1 MTLSTF
7 WPVLGPLFLKADTAT
22 PPAYVYVARLGK
34 YRNTATGQF
43 VSLADIFNLRDTNET
58 ATVDTLARLSLALS
72 DGQLP
77 QGAWF
82 LAMQQQLR
90 RLTVQQGAL
99 GAGGFTALT
108 KRDLK
113 RMDRALQEDW
123 PRLQAFGEA
132 IAKGQLSE
140 AQIRARVNMYAGHA
154 RTQFYATQRRPV
166 HKRSEVVL
174 ERRLIKPGEVCPLCS
189 YLASLGWQPYGSLPL
204 PGQSVADWTDGQCY
218 TACRCDLERQV
229 FTRREAK
236 TLVQSVKAFH
246 RNFVTKGGEGSGN
259 FGHAGRPG
267 EVGGSMPRGTV
278 LDLAGDLDALPAFR
292 LSEAALQKVM
302 DIGLPHASTAWL
314 RVEAV
319 DTGGLKL
326 KGGWAD
332 EEGNEIGYVER
343 LIGSDKKTV
352 SLDELSFMHDYQG
365 FGYGERAAENWFH
378 MLGDAG
384 YEEATFCADLTIGKY
399 AWAREGAQYLEKGI
413 AEQMTARFPEWL
425 RSKGI
430 EPPRLFADRITFYN
444 PQDVAKYEHPDGIT
458 LKGSDIVNRDVPPD
472 MDLPLGKAFM
482 LDGGYWGHGDW
493 YAKINL
499 THWANGNGYV
509 KAFRVPPRP
518 PVAERGYIMVGKPVP
533 GGSDALFWAQYLT
546 QDEPEPRLHSGT
558 KAIKG
563 GPGSGNFGHHGRPGE
578 VGGSAPA
585 LDPDL
590 TFPDEMEFDQH
601 PGVNLSGD
609 LTDLYQTFHI
619 HPAALAAVCDL
630 GLPDVT
636 INVMAIKKRSGSMTI
651 VGAWKAGR
659 NEVGSFERELAAD
672 AQSAHLETL
681 AFSKGYLDQGLGT
694 KVARGWYRLLAN
706 AGYQQAELYADS
718 TIGKYA
724 WAKEGAQYQSAWLA
738 ADRTRKFAEW
748 VELRKVPGLD
758 GRLPTFANPQDVAN
772 YKHPDGYTLTGHDIQ
787 NVEVPD
793 TLVMPLGKA
802 FMLDNYGHGN
812 WDATLDLTRWR
823 ETGATGK
830 AVNMG
835 DATDL
840 CQIEG
845 TGGSDAVFWA
855 QYLTEEEGDP
865 ILGFDPAPTTKG
877 GEGSGNFGHHGR
889 PGEVGGS
896 APASGIL
903 DRTPEAADDAT
914 KEREREEGYTSP
926 GHPDVKIKGQLY
938 RLKEYG
944 LTREDA
950 ATFLDLGVPNIG
962 CRGSVSVMSE
972 IVGEDSRIHENVLWL
987 QGEWVNTKTGQPIGG
1002 ASIYFFAGAE
1012 DVQFDILDLEGEY
1025 LNTGAGVAL
1034 AKRWVGLTAT
1044 RGYRNALVFADLTIG
1059 KYAWAKEGADY
1070 LDPQDARKATNRFG
1084 LWVKKRK
1091 VPGLDG
1097 RLPTFQHASE
1107 AARYQHPDGY
1117 MLKGRD
1123 IDNSD
1128 VPPDMA
1134 LPVGKAFMLDDAYAS
1149 WGHGSWHA
1157 ALDLTRVRDW
1167 LSGTHKAA
1175 AAGAEALADAPLPT
1189 PASGRCLIFVGHD
1202 VPGGSDA
1209 LFWAQYLTEGEGD
1222 PIFGVGPIVKGGTGS
1237 GNFGHAGR
1245 PGEVGGSAAGDGV
1258 HTPVLVDGEP
1268 ERLAE
1273 YRLNQ
1278 ADLDYMLDLGLPDIP
1293 CHATVRYDADE
1304 EVLHILGY
1312 WEKDGQVIGGF
1323 ERVLNL
1329 PYNDVYLE
1337 MLYFNAPYMSQGL
1350 GTRVSTRWFE
1360 RLAERGYESASLY
1373 ADLTIGRY
1381 AWAKEGAQYSDE
1393 QLMPFKVSRK
1403 FAQWVKARR
1412 IPGLPDDDLPIFANP
1427 QEVANYVHPDGFTLK
1442 GEDIDNTDVPP
1453 DMVLP
1458 LGKAFMLDKSGHDS
1472 WNATVNLKEWRSK
1485 GATTK
1490 ATGRRGINRATAQ
1503 YAIVGH
1509 AVPGGSDAVFWAQY
1523 LSEEEGD
1530 PLFGFSPTPIV
1541 KGGEGSG
1548 NFDHAGRPGEVGGSA
1563 PTTATLDRV
1572 WTGEQHEGEA
1582 TVNKLETGAIGE
1594 GIVMDVLSQL
1604 HDVPFGTVN
1613 VNVNNAPFDV
1623 SGDSLAVEVKT
1634 GLATNSKSAQ
1644 HWRATIG
1651 QPGKAE
1657 TELLKQMSAEEKRA
1671 HNERKMQAI
1680 LDRKHG
1686 LLHKMSQEAGREIH
1700 PMTMGLILSGDG
1712 TRADVFAFDG
1722 FHLRLPWNKY
1732 ATPEHFLG
1740 TYDVPTKTMHWH
1752 DRPARAEAVG
1762 DAHTKAVPLPE
1773 GTRLLEAMLP
1783 QNTAPKGHPSLNLSE
1798 VEQKALDA
1806 ALAAVDADFQQVFEW
1821 WCQQDKGE

>member
-7 WPVLGPLFLKADTAT
+7 WPVLGPLLIKADTAT

-43 VSLADIFNLRDTNET
+43 VSLEAIFNLRDTNET

-77 QGAWF
+77 TDAWF

-154 RTQFYATQRRPV
+154 RTQFYAAQRRPV

-204 PGQSVADWTDGQCY
+204 PGTPVADWTDGQCY

-229 FTRREAK
+229 FPRREAK
-236 TLVQSVKAFH
+236 TLVQPIKAFGEFH
-246 RNFVTKGGEGSGN
+246 RNFVT
-259 FGHAGRPG
+259 
-267 EVGGSMPRGTV
+267 
-278 LDLAGDLDALPAFR
+278 
-292 LSEAALQKVM
+292 
-302 DIGLPHASTAWL
+302 
-314 RVEAV
+314 
-319 DTGGLKL
+319 
-326 KGGWAD
+326 
-332 EEGNEIGYVER
+332 
-343 LIGSDKKTV
+343 
-352 SLDELSFMHDYQG
+352 
-365 FGYGERAAENWFH
+365 
-378 MLGDAG
+378 
-384 YEEATFCADLTIGKY
+384 
-399 AWAREGAQYLEKGI
+399 
-413 AEQMTARFPEWL
+413 
-425 RSKGI
+425 
-430 EPPRLFADRITFYN
+430 
-444 PQDVAKYEHPDGIT
+444 
-458 LKGSDIVNRDVPPD
+458 
-472 MDLPLGKAFM
+472 
-482 LDGGYWGHGDW
+482 
-493 YAKINL
+493 
-499 THWANGNGYV
+499 
-509 KAFRVPPRP
+509 
-518 PVAERGYIMVGKPVP
+518 
-533 GGSDALFWAQYLT
+533 
-546 QDEPEPRLHSGT
+546 
-558 KAIKG
+558 KG

-601 PGVNLSGD
+601 PGVQLSGD

-619 HPAALAAVCDL
+619 HPADLAAVCDL
-630 GLPDVT
+630 GLPDLS
-636 INVMAIKKRSGSMTI
+636 IHFMAIKKHNGAMSV
-651 VGAWKAGR
+651 VGAWKTDHNA
-659 NEVGSFERELAAD
+659 EVGSFERELAAD

-724 WAKEGAQYQSAWLA
+724 WAKEGAQYQSSWLA
-738 ADRTRKFAEW
+738 SDRTRKFADW
-748 VELRKVPGLD
+748 VKLRNVPGLD

-772 YKHPDGYTLTGHDIQ
+772 YKHPDGYTLTGKDIQ

-855 QYLTEEEGDP
+855 QYLTEAEGDP

-896 APASGIL
+896 APADAFTADHASDL
-903 DRTPEAADDAT
+903 VDRLPEEVDDAT

-950 ATFLDLGVPNIG
+950 ANFLDLGVPNVG

-972 IVGEDSRIHENVLWL
+972 MIGEDSRIHENVLWL
-987 QGEWVNTKTGQPIGG
+987 QGEWLDTKTGQPIGG
-1002 ASIYFFAGAE
+1002 ASIYFFEGAE
-1012 DVQFDILDLEGEY
+1012 DVQFDILDLEGKY
-1025 LNTGAGVAL
+1025 INTGAGVAL

-1044 RGYRNALVFADLTIG
+1044 RGYSHAIVFADLTIG

-1070 LDPQDARKATNRFG
+1070 LDPKDARKATNRFG
-1084 LWVKKRK
+1084 LWVEKRK

-1123 IDNSD
+1123 IDNPD

-1157 ALDLTRVRDW
+1157 SLDLTRVRDM
-1167 LSGTHKAA
+1167 LNGTHKAA
-1175 AAGAEALADAPLPT
+1175 DVPNTWPSRRG
-1189 PASGRCLIFVGHD
+1189 LIFVGHD

-1222 PIFGVGPIVKGGTGS
+1222 PVFGVGPIVKGGAGS
-1237 GNFGHAGR
+1237 GNFG
-1245 PGEVGGSAAGDGV
+1245 
-1258 HTPVLVDGEP
+1258 
-1268 ERLAE
+1268 
-1273 YRLNQ
+1273 
-1278 ADLDYMLDLGLPDIP
+1278 
-1293 CHATVRYDADE
+1293 
-1304 EVLHILGY
+1304 
-1312 WEKDGQVIGGF
+1312 
-1323 ERVLNL
+1323 
-1329 PYNDVYLE
+1329 
-1337 MLYFNAPYMSQGL
+1337 
-1350 GTRVSTRWFE
+1350 
-1360 RLAERGYESASLY
+1360 
-1373 ADLTIGRY
+1373 
-1381 AWAKEGAQYSDE
+1381 
-1393 QLMPFKVSRK
+1393 
-1403 FAQWVKARR
+1403 
-1412 IPGLPDDDLPIFANP
+1412 
-1427 QEVANYVHPDGFTLK
+1427 
-1442 GEDIDNTDVPP
+1442 
-1453 DMVLP
+1453 
-1458 LGKAFMLDKSGHDS
+1458 
-1472 WNATVNLKEWRSK
+1472 
-1485 GATTK
+1485 
-1490 ATGRRGINRATAQ
+1490 
-1503 YAIVGH
+1503 
-1509 AVPGGSDAVFWAQY
+1509 
-1523 LSEEEGD
+1523 
-1530 PLFGFSPTPIV
+1530 
-1541 KGGEGSG
+1541 
-1548 NFDHAGRPGEVGGSA
+1548 HAGRPGEVGGSA

-1634 GLATNSKSAQ
+1634 GLATNGKSAQ

-1680 LDRKHG
+1680 LDRKHA
-1686 LLHKMSQEAGREIH
+1686 LLQKMSEEAGREIH

-1732 ATPEHFLG
+1732 ATDEHFLG
-1740 TYDVPTKTMHWH
+1740 TYDVPSKTMHWH
-1752 DRPARAEAVG
+1752 A
-1762 DAHTKAVPLPE
+1762 PE
-1773 GTRLLEAMLP
+1773 GYPPPAKALPDGLLGALLP
-1783 QNTAPKGHPSLNLSE
+1783 QNAESSLNLSE
-1798 VEQKALDA
+1798 VEQKALAA
-1806 ALAAVDADFQQVFEW
+1806 ALDAVDADFQKVFEW